1 MLMPLMWLESLCL
14 WGMFKKPFAFGS
26 GTSFCILTWSL
37 WIKLHIYA
45 CYCFSSDQIVCSY
58 WNTPST
64 SEVGNFRHVYP
75 GLGAGRCIMGMSSA
89 ILQLYFLTCT
99 RSARVQYWRLLS
111 VMTCTVLSNFHKI
124 KDCLLYRHCFS
135 FKNILKQLE
144 FMFVCVCCQS

>member
-14 WGMFKKPFAFGS
+14 WGMFKKPFGS